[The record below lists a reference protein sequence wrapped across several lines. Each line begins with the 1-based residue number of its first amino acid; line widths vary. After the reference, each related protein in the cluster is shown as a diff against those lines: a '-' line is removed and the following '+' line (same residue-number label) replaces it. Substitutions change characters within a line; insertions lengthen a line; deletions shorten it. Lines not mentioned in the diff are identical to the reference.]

1 MLPSMLRRD
10 LAQMRAQGAEPAP
23 EDVVRLA
30 ALAARVRLSQDAARA
45 VHLPRAAFLPRD
57 SRWRAPLVL
66 REPTVAHELW
76 IEEAARWIDARDDR
90 NFLWLHAYA
99 LSRPAAE
106 LADAFRPARAV
117 RAVYRFAA
125 RRLCGFTREQLSAA
139 VEYVL
144 FGPDAPPAESPGPAR
159 GGEGGGG
166 EAESPTLGLL
176 VAAKAVGIGVTAE
189 EARRMTVPEL
199 EEAVRRA
206 LLAEGRADLAAARDR
221 ALAAYCR
228 AREEVRARA
237 TTTTTAAAPGARTDR
252 GPTPQGGGQGR

>member
-144 FGPDAPPAESPGPAR
+144 FGPDAPPAEAPGPDR
-159 GGEGGGG
+159 EGGGG

-237 TTTTTAAAPGARTDR
+237 TREAPARGR
-252 GPTPQGGGQGR
+252 PQPTPSSGSTTRGG

>member
-1 MLPSMLRRD
+1 MLPSIFRRD
-10 LAQMRAQGAEPAP
+10 LAQMKAQGVEPAP

-45 VHLPRAAFLPRD
+45 VHLPRTAFLPRD
-57 SRWRAPLVL
+57 SRWLAPLVL

-76 IEEAARWIDARDDR
+76 IEEAERWIDTRDDR

-99 LSRPAAE
+99 LSRPAAA

-125 RRLCGFTREQLSAA
+125 KRLCGFTREQLSAA

-144 FGPDAPPAESPGPAR
+144 FGPDAPAEEAPKPLRAG
-159 GGEGGGG
+159 GGEG

-176 VAAKAVGIGVTAE
+176 VEAKAVGIGVTAA

-206 LLAEGRADLAAARDR
+206 LLATGRADLAAARDR

-228 AREEVRARA
+228 AREEVRERA
-237 TTTTTAAAPGARTDR
+237 ATTTTAAARGEPTGH